1 MNIRLF
7 YILLSA
13 LLSKQVIAAESPTT
27 PFNLIGYIQSFKLCD
42 PKFND
47 ATCKKNDARAA
58 ATMKVNGIT
67 VIIPENLKIIMP
79 GTYLTAQDIFKGPKG
94 TANGGLSAPEQ
105 SGLALEDQHPAG
117 KPYIPFTA
125 EIAGNIAKTA
135 NTPNAKV
142 EYIAG
147 LVNISQGVLQT
158 SAGYIHD
165 IDFAKGEL
173 HITPDPANTA
183 NLVRV
188 RLNDPD
194 DDSGSGRFGKSPVD
208 PNNDDRFKVD
218 QDNPTVHAM
227 TGYPVCIPATAAGN
241 DRCPMSNRMK
251 DGSGNFLQRYTIGSK
266 QAENVNRV
274 PVANAPLCSG
284 CDSTKLVPLVPGDY
298 VIFSGIWMDE
308 PDTATNT
315 TGYISAYALE
325 ANLGIYTSP
334 GENPVYVAIEESL
347 WGTGGIPF
355 PNLPQETGP
364 GKPAPTSPPGEN
376 LVTRFRIVGFSTDP
390 SRVVELLALDIDKD
404 SGAET
409 PRLLATVSPE
419 VNSPLG
425 RFEETVDQSIF
436 LPPTREIRAHVKDA
450 PSGEKNVVGIEWGQ
464 YTAPIGEYI
473 FPEGRNF
480 GFPQVPMNF
489 ENLCFLAKG
498 AGPLDTLGRDK
509 TPGAGCTGNNCT
521 LGQLMPWPESGH
533 GVTDPRTACNM

>member
-1 MNIRLF
+1 MNIRLIF
-7 YILLSA
+7 IMLSA
-13 LLSKQVIAAESPTT
+13 LLSVKAKAVDIPTT
-27 PFNLIGYIQSFKLCD
+27 PFNLIGYIQAFKLCD
-42 PKFND
+42 PNYNVAPCNK
-47 ATCKKNDARAA
+47 TDARAA

-94 TANGGLSAPEQ
+94 TANSALSSPEQ
-105 SGLALEDQHPAG
+105 SGLAIEDQHEAG
-117 KPYIPFTA
+117 KTFIPFTV
-125 EIAGNIAKTA
+125 EISGNIAINA
-135 NTPNAKV
+135 NSKV

-173 HITPDPANTA
+173 HITPDMANTT

-194 DDSGSGRFGKSPVD
+194 DDSGSGRFGKLPID
-208 PNNDDRFKVD
+208 PHNDDRFKVD

-227 TGYPVCIPATAAGN
+227 TGYPVCIPATAAGD
-241 DRCPMSNRMK
+241 DRCPMSNRMP
-251 DGSGNFLQRYTIGSK
+251 DLNVRRYTIGSK

-284 CDSTKLVPLVPGDY
+284 CDSNKLVPLVPGDY
-298 VIFSGIWMDE
+298 VIYSGIWMD
-308 PDTATNT
+308 DADATTST

-404 SGAET
+404 SGEET
-409 PRLLATVSPE
+409 TRLLATVSPE
-419 VNSPLG
+419 VISPLG

-450 PSGEKNVVGIEWGQ
+450 PIGKENIVGIEWGQ
-464 YTAPIGEYI
+464 YTAPIGEYL

-480 GFPQVPMNF
+480 GFPQVPLNF

-498 AGPLDTLGRDK
+498 AGQLDTLGRDK
-509 TPGAGCTGNNCT
+509 TPGVGCTGNNCT
-521 LGQLMPWPESGH
+521 LGPLKPWPESGH
-533 GVTDPRTACNM
+533 GVADPRTACNL